1 MRRRLPFLHLFSAWA
16 LSLLQA
22 TSLADPEDILV
33 ATKAAQQEAIYDSP
47 CGITAQVSQ
56 SLPDILR
63 PASVLG
69 LAVVR
74 DNDVILAIIE
84 FKDNR
89 CPPSAPELIGP
100 IFEGRGT
107 KQRLAV

>member
-22 TSLADPEDILV
+22 TSLADPED
-33 ATKAAQQEAIYDSP
+33 AAQQEAIYDSP